1 MKSILIFI
9 PIAFL
14 IGCAQLNLPAA
25 NPTIIHLALQIEDS
39 TTVAM
44 DTLQIEQQVEPHQ
57 LLRESDSNSEV
68 LENKSLKTL
77 TPLQKH
83 QKKSGLKILDKTSTL
98 SVPNR
103 GWIAY
108 SVPESMK
115 VKKSYHV
122 KVRISK
128 KGLQSKAQLIL
139 GNSDA
144 LDNPN
149 YPSIAV
155 IEDVKVCSQM
165 SAELRGNSECFQIT
179 SLSTKTQDID
189 VEGYT
194 EWDFVVT
201 PKIAGQS
208 QLKLVVQVRNL
219 DKDIIVFSRNIEV
232 DSNVPVVVRGFFE
245 KYWQWLVTTLVIPI
259 FIYFWNRKKKKRG

>member
-1 MKSILIFI
+1 MKSILFFI
-9 PIAFL
+9 LTAFL
-14 IGCAQLNLPAA
+14 IGCSQLNLPDS
-25 NPTIIHLALQIEDS
+25 NQITIDVALQIEDS
-39 TTVAM
+39 TTVAI
-44 DTLQIEQQVEPHQ
+44 DTLPVTEVEEFHQ
-57 LLRESDSNSEV
+57 LVRESVPKSEKI
-68 LENKSLKTL
+68 ENKEQKKD

-83 QKKSGLKILDKTSTL
+83 QKKRGLKVLDKTSTL
-98 SVPNR
+98 LVPNR

-128 KGLQSKAQLIL
+128 KGSQSKAQLIL

-165 SAELRGNSECFQIT
+165 SAELRGNIECFEIT

-194 EWDFVVT
+194 EWDFIVT
-201 PKIAGQS
+201 PKIAGHS
-208 QLKLVVQVRNL
+208 QLKLVVKVKNL
-219 DKDIIVFSRNIEV
+219 DKDIIVFNRNIEV

-259 FIYFWNRKKKKRG
+259 FIYFWNQKKKKRG